1 MVIRFIRKSDNKNF
15 TFEKN
20 GDGFI
25 LNPDT
30 VVIPSA
36 DIESATYNY
45 AGIDGGYAPHDNGRD
60 MRPLQVRRPRAISVL
75 GWIIPNMNFAENV
88 SKMSQT
94 LNEFFRVREYYQVVY
109 EKCSEVDFYLDNVI
123 LTDGPFIQQ
132 TPGNA
137 EEVLAS
143 VELSFLALDPAQ
155 YKAVFDEQGNL
166 VPSSE
171 LIVPKT
177 ISTVGG
183 RVWDASGA
191 TWEASN
197 GGKKWTLGSHGA
209 VQIYVDS
216 SDNIYPLIVI
226 EGQAVEPQIVDI
238 TTNTSLSFDGTVAA
252 GQRLVLDCAN
262 KTAKINGANVI
273 GMVSGEWLY
282 LVPGLNKFEFNSGG
296 TVGHATIE
304 WNDVVG

>member
-1 MVIRFIRKSDNKNF
+1 MIIRFIRKRDGKNF
-15 TFEKN
+15 TFEKKSQ
-20 GDGFI
+20 GYV

-36 DIESATYNY
+36 DIESAMYNY
-45 AGIDGGYAPHDNGRD
+45 AGIDGGYAPHDNGREL
-60 MRPLQVRRPRAISVL
+60 RPLQVRRPRAFSVSGWLLPDVGL
-75 GWIIPNMNFAENV
+75 GQNT
-88 SKMSQT
+88 SKMSQEVS
-94 LNEFFRVREYYQVVY
+94 EFFRVREYYQVIY
-109 EKCSEVDFYLDNVI
+109 ERCSEIDFYLDNVI
-123 LTDGPFIQQ
+123 LTDGPFVSQ
-132 TPGNA
+132 TPGSA
-137 EEVLAS
+137 EELLAS

-155 YKAVFDEQGNL
+155 YKAVFDDAGNL

-177 ISTVGG
+177 ISTEGG
-183 RVWDASGA
+183 RVWGASGA

-197 GGKKWTLGSHGA
+197 GGKKWTLGSQGA
-209 VQIYVDS
+209 VEIYVDS

-226 EGQAVEPQIVDI
+226 EGQAINPTITDL
-238 TTNTSLSFDGTVAA
+238 TTNTSLEFEGTVAS

-262 KTAKINGANVI
+262 KTAKLNGANVI
-273 GMVSGEWLY
+273 SMVSGEWLY

-296 TVGHATIE
+296 TVGHAKIE